1 MRRTQK
7 AQKQQVV
14 TVFKHGPK
22 PRKMCRV
29 LVAGN
34 SSMDQIKMEISD
46 GLGIAA
52 QENVTLN
59 AMNGTEVRSVY
70 DILTDKNNI
79 IIASFPGEFD
89 KKVYSQRRTQLDYE
103 NCITRRPRSLTPPQ
117 LTHMPLLKPRKSSLR
132 TSQSQSDLHVS
143 FHFDIITPRNRKE
156 TRCKKR
162 LTSSITAKGAYQR
175 VPPPSHRL
183 PAMSK
188 SSTTRLPPISG
199 NAGGWDNSSDGRSS
213 GSDIMQRR
221 VGYER
226 QMKRE
231 YNARHS
237 NRMNKLTD
245 ENAMEVSD
253 ILYSHER
260 QRRAD
265 HQIRLERR
273 QKLALKHLQD
283 QEHRLHQ
290 AYKPAEKLRSEK
302 RFSKK
307 LQEKVRVG
315 RPQGSEYHQ
324 NVVNLFTTPRNMPNS
339 LNQHSVLPSVRKDNK
354 KSEKPSMIPIYSQT
368 RSRPDQQT
376 KRKQDQSSKVS
387 RIPVKAPIPS
397 INKPHAAVQPEII
410 REVDGGSHTP
420 RSHLSVTSSLHP
432 ASSIHTV
439 TPDLAESLP
448 PKTTEET
455 APSLPPPIEINK
467 EIISTPVKR
476 PSTPIITKPT
486 TTSSSKVSVTSGVE
500 SLVEEAEEKSE
511 EDETMQRVHT
521 PPANEDLGYDSPKPT
536 PKHPKL
542 STYEVDDDIKMPAK
556 LTQRDSGL
564 ADSIEPDT
572 TESRRQSVTP
582 DVRAASPDITVQEQE
597 PSAVNKLDPVTEETE
612 TESPPVVEE
621 FKFKPMLEIFK
632 PKSEALFNHTYML
645 GQTLGDG
652 NFAIVK
658 TGIDI
663 KTKNG
668 VAVKII
674 DKEKLKGKEGMMI
687 NEIRIMRKLDHDHC
701 VKLYDIYESEPHI
714 YLITEL
720 VKDGDLFDC
729 IVKNRCFAEH
739 VVKGMMTD
747 MVSALDYM
755 HSRSIVHR
763 DIKPENILVNRISE
777 RYRLKLGDFG
787 LSMVVKEPVF
797 TICGTPTYIAPE
809 ILVECGYGLEIDMW
823 AIGVINYILL
833 CGFPPFRSKNKD
845 QEELFSL
852 IMAGEFRF
860 ISPYWDKIS
869 NAAKDLISKLLQ
881 VVPDDRITAKQV
893 LNHRWLKPFE
903 E

>member
-1 MRRTQK
+1 
-7 AQKQQVV
+7 
-14 TVFKHGPK
+14 
-22 PRKMCRV
+22 MCRV
-29 LVAGN
+29 LVAGH
-34 SSMDQIKMEISD
+34 SSLDQIKMEISD
-46 GLGIAA
+46 GLGISTR
-52 QENVTLN
+52 ENVILN
-59 AMNGTEVRSVY
+59 SMGGAEVRSVY

-89 KKVYSQRRTQLDYE
+89 KNVYSQRRTQ
-103 NCITRRPRSLTPPQ
+103 RFPA
-117 LTHMPLLKPRKSSLR
+117 
-132 TSQSQSDLHVS
+132 
-143 FHFDIITPRNRKE
+143 
-156 TRCKKR
+156 
-162 LTSSITAKGAYQR
+162 AKGAYQR

-188 SSTTRLPPISG
+188 SSTTRLPPIS
-199 NAGGWDNSSDGRSS
+199 GGWDNSSDGRSS

-237 NRMNKLTD
+237 NRMNKLSD
-245 ENAMEVSD
+245 ESAMEVSD

-302 RFSKK
+302 RFPKK
-307 LQEKVRVG
+307 LNDKVRVG

-324 NVVNLFTTPRNMPNS
+324 NVVSLFTNPRGKLPNS
-339 LNQHSVLPSVRKDNK
+339 LHHHSVLPSVGKEK
-354 KSEKPSMIPIYSQT
+354 KLEKPSMIPIYSNARQ
-368 RSRPDQQT
+368 RADQQT
-376 KRKQDQSSKVS
+376 KRRKEDSSKVS
-387 RIPVKAPIPS
+387 QIPVRAPIPS
-397 INKPHAAVQPEII
+397 INKRTALQPEII

-420 RSHLSVTSSLHP
+420 RSHLSVASSLHP
-432 ASSIHTV
+432 ASSVHTA
-439 TPDLAESLP
+439 TPDLIEQTNLP
-448 PKTTEET
+448 LSGRPAQEPRT
-455 APSLPPPIEINK
+455 PVPPPIEIIK
-467 EIISTPVKR
+467 EPISTPAKR
-476 PSTPIITKPT
+476 PSTPIAKPT

-500 SLVEEAEEKSE
+500 SLVEEIEEKP
-511 EDETMQRVHT
+511 EDDTMQIFHT
-521 PPANEDLGYDSPKPT
+521 PQPNEDLGYDSPKPT

-542 STYEVDDDIKMPAK
+542 SSYEADDDIKMPAK

-564 ADSIEPDT
+564 ADSIEPDS

-582 DVRAASPDITVQEQE
+582 DVRASSPDIVIEPERE
-597 PSAVNKLDPVTEETE
+597 PSVSTKLDPVTEETE
-612 TESPPVVEE
+612 TESPPVIEE

-632 PKSEALFNHTYML
+632 PKSETVFKNTFLL

-658 TGIDI
+658 TAIE
-663 KTKNG
+663 KSTKNG
-668 VAVKII
+668 VAIKII

-687 NEIRIMRKLDHDHC
+687 NEIRIMRKLEHDHC

-714 YLITEL
+714 YLVTEL
-720 VKDGDLFDC
+720 VRDGDLFDC

-739 VVKGMMTD
+739 VVRGMMVD
-747 MVSALDYM
+747 MVSALEYM

-763 DIKPENILVNRISE
+763 DIKPENILVNRVSE

-787 LSMVVKEPVF
+787 LSMVVKEPIF

-869 NAAKDLISKLLQ
+869 HGAKDLISRLLQ
-881 VVPDDRITAKQV
+881 VVPDDRISAKQV
-893 LNHRWLKPFE
+893 LNHSWLKGRPSE

>member
-1 MRRTQK
+1 MRLLQK
-7 AQKQQVV
+7 PNMKPQKQQVI

-29 LVAGN
+29 LVAGHT
-34 SSMDQIKMEISD
+34 SLDQVKMEITD
-46 GLGIAA
+46 GLGIAT
-52 QENVTLN
+52 QENVILN
-59 AMNGTEVRSVY
+59 TMGGGEVRSVY

-89 KKVYSQRRTQLDYE
+89 KKVYSQRRTQ
-103 NCITRRPRSLTPPQ
+103 P
-117 LTHMPLLKPRKSSLR
+117 
-132 TSQSQSDLHVS
+132 
-143 FHFDIITPRNRKE
+143 
-156 TRCKKR
+156 
-162 LTSSITAKGAYQR
+162 KGAYQR
-175 VPPPSHRL
+175 IPPPSLRL

-199 NAGGWDNSSDGRSS
+199 GGWDNSSDGRSS

-245 ENAMEVSD
+245 ESAMEVSD
-253 ILYSHER
+253 ILYSHDR

-283 QEHRLHQ
+283 QEQRLHQ

-302 RFSKK
+302 RFPKK
-307 LQEKVRVG
+307 LHDKVRVG

-324 NVVNLFTTPRNMPNS
+324 NVVNLFTTPRSKLPNS
-339 LNQHSVLPSVRKDNK
+339 LNQHSVLPSVRKDK
-354 KSEKPSMIPIYSQT
+354 KQEKPSMIPTYSKT
-368 RSRPDQQT
+368 KSRQDQQP
-376 KRKQDQSSKVS
+376 KRKREESSKVS
-387 RIPVKAPIPS
+387 QIPVRAPIPS
-397 INKPHAAVQPEII
+397 INKPKAKLQPEII
-410 REVDGGSHTP
+410 REVDGGSNTP
-420 RSHLSVTSSLHP
+420 RSHLSVASSLHP
-432 ASSIHTV
+432 ASSVHTA
-439 TPDLAESLP
+439 TPDLIESVYIRESAP
-448 PKTTEET
+448 PL
-455 APSLPPPIEINK
+455 APPVEVIKGPF
-467 EIISTPVKR
+467 STPAKR
-476 PSTPIITKPT
+476 PSTPIAKPT
-486 TTSSSKVSVTSGVE
+486 TTSSSKVSVTSGIE
-500 SLVEEAEEKSE
+500 SLTEEAEDKP
-511 EDETMQRVHT
+511 EDDTMQRVHT
-521 PPANEDLGYDSPKPT
+521 PQANEDLGYDSPKPT
-536 PKHPKL
+536 SKHPKL
-542 STYEVDDDIKMPAK
+542 SSYEADDDIRPAK

-564 ADSIEPDT
+564 ADSIEPDS

-582 DVRAASPDITVQEQE
+582 DIRATSPEPVAEQE
-597 PSAVNKLDPVTEETE
+597 REPSVVNKLDPVTEETE
-612 TESPPVVEE
+612 IESPLAVEE

-632 PKSEALFNHTYML
+632 PKSENLFNNTFFL

-658 TGIDI
+658 TAIN
-663 KTKNG
+663 KATKNG
-668 VAVKII
+668 VAIKII

-714 YLITEL
+714 YLVTEL

-739 VVKGMMTD
+739 VVRGMMLD
-747 MVSALDYM
+747 MVSALEYM

-777 RYRLKLGDFG
+777 RFRLKLGDFG
-787 LSMVVKEPVF
+787 LSMVVKEPIF

-823 AIGVINYILL
+823 AVGVINYILL

-869 NAAKDLISKLLQ
+869 HGAKDLISKLLQ
-881 VVPDDRITAKQV
+881 VVPDDRISAKQV
-893 LNHRWLKPFE
+893 LNHRWLKLSE

>member
-1 MRRTQK
+1 MRRLQK
-7 AQKQQVV
+7 PQKQQVI

-29 LVAGN
+29 LVAGH
-34 SSMDQIKMEISD
+34 SSLDQIKMEISD
-46 GLGIAA
+46 GLGISTR
-52 QENVTLN
+52 ENVILN
-59 AMNGTEVRSVY
+59 SMGGAEVRSVY

-89 KKVYSQRRTQLDYE
+89 KNVYSQRRTQ
-103 NCITRRPRSLTPPQ
+103 P
-117 LTHMPLLKPRKSSLR
+117 
-132 TSQSQSDLHVS
+132 
-143 FHFDIITPRNRKE
+143 
-156 TRCKKR
+156 
-162 LTSSITAKGAYQR
+162 KGAYQR

-188 SSTTRLPPISG
+188 SSTTRLPPIS
-199 NAGGWDNSSDGRSS
+199 GGWDNSSDGRSS

-237 NRMNKLTD
+237 NRMNKLSD
-245 ENAMEVSD
+245 ESAMEVSD

-302 RFSKK
+302 RFPKK
-307 LQEKVRVG
+307 LNDKVRVG

-324 NVVNLFTTPRNMPNS
+324 NVVSLFTNPRGKLPNS
-339 LNQHSVLPSVRKDNK
+339 LHHHSVLPSVGKEK
-354 KSEKPSMIPIYSQT
+354 KLEKPMIPIYSNARQ
-368 RSRPDQQT
+368 RADQQT
-376 KRKQDQSSKVS
+376 KRRKEDSSKVS
-387 RIPVKAPIPS
+387 QIPVRAPIPS
-397 INKPHAAVQPEII
+397 INKRTALQPEII

-420 RSHLSVTSSLHP
+420 RSHLSVASSLHP
-432 ASSIHTV
+432 ASSVHTA
-439 TPDLAESLP
+439 TPDLIEQTNLP
-448 PKTTEET
+448 LSGRPAQEPRT
-455 APSLPPPIEINK
+455 PVPPPIEIIK
-467 EIISTPVKR
+467 EPISTPAKR
-476 PSTPIITKPT
+476 PSTPIAKPT

-500 SLVEEAEEKSE
+500 SLVEEIEEKP
-511 EDETMQRVHT
+511 EDDTMQIFHT
-521 PPANEDLGYDSPKPT
+521 PQPNEDLGYDSPKPT

-542 STYEVDDDIKMPAK
+542 SSYEADDDIKMPAK

-564 ADSIEPDT
+564 ADSIEPDS

-582 DVRAASPDITVQEQE
+582 DVRASSPDIVIEQE
-597 PSAVNKLDPVTEETE
+597 REQSVSTKLDPVTEETE
-612 TESPPVVEE
+612 TESPPVIEE

-632 PKSEALFNHTYML
+632 PKSETVFKNTFLL

-658 TGIDI
+658 TAIE
-663 KTKNG
+663 KSTKNG
-668 VAVKII
+668 VAIKII

-687 NEIRIMRKLDHDHC
+687 NEIRIMRKLEHDHC

-714 YLITEL
+714 YLVTEL
-720 VKDGDLFDC
+720 VRDGDLFDC

-739 VVKGMMTD
+739 VVRGMMVD
-747 MVSALDYM
+747 MVSALEYM

-763 DIKPENILVNRISE
+763 DIKPENILVNRVSE

-787 LSMVVKEPVF
+787 LSMVVKEPIF

-869 NAAKDLISKLLQ
+869 HGAKDLISRLLQ
-881 VVPDDRITAKQV
+881 VVPDDRISAKQV
-893 LNHRWLKPFE
+893 LNHSWLKGRPSE